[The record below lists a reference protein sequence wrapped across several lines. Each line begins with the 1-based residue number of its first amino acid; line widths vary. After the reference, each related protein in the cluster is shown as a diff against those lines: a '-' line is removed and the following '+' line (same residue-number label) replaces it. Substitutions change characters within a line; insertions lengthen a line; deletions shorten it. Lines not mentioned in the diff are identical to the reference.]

1 MKTGSGMRK
10 AGLLTICAGVLSLA
24 ACVGW
29 HHDAPVVTGLPTTAV
44 EASQACD
51 HAHTGPHV
59 ALRLPAPEGGWSGA
73 PQAVVVMNTFAGS
86 VDIQHGTRLRCGSPE
101 DARTLDSRFRAGV
114 GAVIVP
120 EAGDTAPIEV
130 GFDDNALPLWRP
142 IVQLGQPAPIQRAD
156 IARFAV
162 RIASITVVLTL
173 LVSALLAFFATR
185 ERAFANYAMAASLF
199 ALWQALLSGL
209 WAWPRPWLPVAGA
222 AVPVLVALGLG
233 MAGLTAS
240 ALLRQSGLR
249 RRRPRLDR
257 ATTWGARGLIA
268 MAAVVPWLPTQAVAA
283 LSVAIE
289 LGFYLLCLAFA
300 ITALAALTQ
309 RRGDGLLLLAGVI
322 PFLPIAGLQAA
333 WPDGLALWKVE
344 AFMLAGAWLALTC
357 SMTLTLRLGR
367 LRRQRDEMRML
378 AQTDALTGLPNRR
391 AALERLEQCVADAR
405 VTDTPLTI
413 AFLDVDHFKRIN
425 DVHGHETGDRV
436 LRHVARALRHAFR
449 DADHI
454 ARMGGE
460 EFLAILPGAEPVH
473 AQTRIDVLRV
483 SLQDIGTALGITGLR
498 VTLSAGVSALH
509 PLDRDTAALLRRADS
524 AMYAAKRGGRDRTE
538 TAAAAV
544 A

>member
-1 MKTGSGMRK
+1 MRK

-29 HHDAPVVTGLPTTAV
+29 HDDAPMVTGQPTTAI
-44 EASQACD
+44 ETSQTCE
-51 HAHTGPHV
+51 HVHIGPHI

-101 DARTLDSRFRAGV
+101 DARSLDSRFRTGV

-142 IVQLGQPAPIQRAD
+142 IVQLGEPAPMQRAD
-156 IARFAV
+156 IARFAI
-162 RIASITVVLTL
+162 RIASIAVVLTL

-185 ERAFANYAMAASLF
+185 ERAFASYAAAASLF

-222 AVPVLVALGLG
+222 TIPVLVALGLG
-233 MAGLTAS
+233 MAGLTAN
-240 ALLRQSGLR
+240 ALLLQSGLR
-249 RRRPRLDR
+249 QRRPRLAR
-257 ATTWGARGLIA
+257 AATWGTHGLVATAI
-268 MAAVVPWLPTQAVAA
+268 VVPWLPVQAVAA

-289 LGFYLLCLAFA
+289 LGFYLLCVAFA
-300 ITALAALTQ
+300 IAALTALTALTQ
-309 RRGDGLLLLAGVI
+309 RRGDRLLLLAGVI

-333 WPDGLALWKVE
+333 WPDVLALWKVE
-344 AFMLAGAWLALTC
+344 AFMLAGGWLALTC

-391 AALERLEQCVADAR
+391 AALERLEQCMADAR
-405 VTDTPLTI
+405 DADTPLTI

-483 SLQDIGTALGITGLR
+483 SLQDIGNALGIAGLQ

-509 PLDRDTAALLRRADS
+509 PLDRDTAALLRRADA

-538 TAAAAV
+538 TAAAAIT
-544 A
+544 